1 MQKLGTL
8 LTALLL
14 SNDMSIVV
22 GLHSVQELL
31 TALGVTNVLNT
42 EVHSLLEVAVADNL
56 VNDNTNG

>member
-1 MQKLGTL
+1 
-8 LTALLL
+8 
-14 SNDMSIVV
+14 MSIVV

-31 TALGVTNVLNT
+31 TALGVTDVLNT